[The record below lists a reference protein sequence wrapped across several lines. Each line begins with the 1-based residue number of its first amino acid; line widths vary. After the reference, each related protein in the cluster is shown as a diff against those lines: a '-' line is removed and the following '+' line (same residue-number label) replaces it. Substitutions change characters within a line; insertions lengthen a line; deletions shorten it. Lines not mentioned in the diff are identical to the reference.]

1 MAYISYK
8 NDTIAVDSVAGRV
21 AWPSAATMLTCFSR
35 NKPRDSSQPVYEQL
49 KILKLSD
56 INKYLIG
63 RVMFR
68 YCN

>member
-1 MAYISYK
+1 MAYVSYK
-8 NDTIAVDSVAGRV
+8 NNSIAVDSVAGRV

-35 NKPRDSSQPVYEQL
+35 NKPRDSFQPVYEQL

-56 INKYLIG
+56 INKYLTG